1 MTGQKLTLLKFPKTP
16 EELVQNR
23 IDGLLD
29 ALCTTDQDFVPDV
42 LSMLCAYIE
51 ENYEGEYVWQVE
63 LKLVEAAMW
72 GKEAVTRVGEDT
84 EC

>member
-1 MTGQKLTLLKFPKTP
+1 MSRQNLTLLKFPKTQ

-29 ALCTTDQDFVPDV
+29 ALCSTDQDFVPDV
-42 LSMLCAYIE
+42 LAMLIAYIE
-51 ENYEGEYVWQVE
+51 ENYEGEYIWEAE

-72 GKEAVTRVGEDT
+72 WKEAVTKPGEDT
-84 EC
+84 